1 MAIVSSQS
9 TRTSGRAQSYAKK
22 GAVAISALNA
32 AVPMFEQRLA
42 EVRALHGKDGMQ
54 PRCAVDEDGKAVR
67 DATGR
72 PVPLKDAKG
81 QTVYESKYVEAYS
94 LVESFGHD
102 ELDPD
107 DPTSWDTAQRLG
119 RALAEDRFPGH
130 PVLVATEVSGR
141 SGCVHNHLIVGAVH
155 PQTGKSID
163 SNLVTH
169 ARLALAHD
177 RVLAEQGFEQR
188 ADMKASSAAA
198 QQAMDKARSAVLAD
212 PASKELSPS
221 MLRRRLAAAEGS
233 VRLQRQNGAPASQA
247 RQERRLREF
256 DRYRLNERDRE
267 VAAGIGTAPPK
278 ERFSEIEL
286 EARIRRTL
294 ADPRLQ
300 SWDDATAIGREHGV
314 TVARRG
320 QDIGYGMMLRQPDG
334 TLAEPSRAHTR
345 RGQRLGDGFRVAD
358 VEAAMERNAELQRA
372 TLAQQETKDPVQD
385 LQDWLSS
392 REYEAEFERL
402 RHEQE
407 LARQERAGHDDAW
420 DGSRTAIAGS
430 PENPPQEPSIQDES
444 EAAAPPAFRSRLRE
458 IGRSRLSE
466 SMQRRLDGLAALEE
480 DYRDAGYQPDP
491 AFVAR
496 IRSCGGLGRSTLEKI
511 SSRLEPGLR
520 EQLELYVDKTELKD
534 QSYRED
540 QRLEKAIRQDEKQ
553 HPYGRPVGQRDVR
566 DELRHERAYHRDR
579 HRRLEQDLGSG
590 TLEKDTPGAQAE
602 RTPLQRRLDAARS
615 ESREANDR
623 SRQADQDHGH
633 GM

>member
-1 MAIVSSQS
+1 MAIISSQS

-54 PRCAVDEDGKAVR
+54 PRCAVDEDGKTVR
-67 DATGR
+67 DAAGR

-81 QTVYESKYVEAYS
+81 RMLYESRYVEAYS

-107 DPTSWDTAQRLG
+107 DPASWDTAQRLG

-130 PVLVATEVSGR
+130 PVLIATEVSGR
-141 SGCVHNHLIVGAVH
+141 SGCVHNHIIVGAVH

-198 QQAMDKARSAVLAD
+198 QQAIDEARSAVLAD
-212 PASKELSPS
+212 PASQELSPS
-221 MLRRRLAAAEGS
+221 RLRRRLAAAEGS
-233 VRLQRQNGAPASQA
+233 VRMERQAGAPASKA

-267 VAAGIGTAPPK
+267 IAAEIGMAPPK

-286 EARIRRTL
+286 ESRILRTL

-300 SWDDATAIGREHGV
+300 SWEDAMAIGREHGV
-314 TVARRG
+314 TLARRG
-320 QDIGYGMMLRQPDG
+320 QDVCYGMMLMQ
-334 TLAEPSRAHTR
+334 PSRAHTR

-358 VEAAMERNAELQRA
+358 LEEAMKRNAELQRGSEVG
-372 TLAQQETKDPVQD
+372 QETEDHVQS
-385 LQDWLSS
+385 LKDWLGSA
-392 REYEAEFERL
+392 EYEAEFERL
-402 RHEQE
+402 R
-407 LARQERAGHDDAW
+407 RERDQTEPDNAPQRY
-420 DGSRTAIAGS
+420 RTRPQS
-430 PENPPQEPSIQDES
+430 TTKTTREKVSKQPPLSEGPPPS
-444 EAAAPPAFRSRLRE
+444 FKSRLRE
-458 IGRSRLSE
+458 GRRAKISE

-480 DYRDAGYQPDP
+480 DCRDAGYQPDA

-496 IRSCGGLGRSTLEKI
+496 IRASGGLGRPTLEKI
-511 SSRLEPGLR
+511 SPRLEPGLR
-520 EQLELYVDKTELKD
+520 EQLELYVDKAEFKD
-534 QSYRED
+534 HSYKED
-540 QRLEKAIRQDEKQ
+540 QRLEEAIHRDEKEY
-553 HPYGRPVGQRDVR
+553 PFGRPVGQRDVR

-579 HRRLEQDLGSG
+579 HRRLEQELASG
-590 TLEKDTPGAQAE
+590 TLEKDTPGAKAE
-602 RTPLQRRLDAARS
+602 RTPLQRQLDATRS
-615 ESREANDR
+615 ESREVNGHN
-623 SRQADQDHGH
+623 RQAEEDHGF

>member
-1 MAIVSSQS
+1 MAIISSQS

-42 EVRALHGKDGMQ
+42 EIRALHGKDGMQ
-54 PRCAVDEDGKAVR
+54 PRCAVDEDGKTVR
-67 DATGR
+67 DAEGR
-72 PVPLKDAKG
+72 TVPLKDGKG
-81 QTVYESKYVEAYS
+81 RTLYESKYVEAYS

-107 DPTSWDTAQRLG
+107 DPASWDTAQRLG

-130 PVLVATEVSGR
+130 PVLIATEVSGR
-141 SGCVHNHLIVGAVH
+141 SGCVHNHIVIGAVH

-198 QQAMDKARSAVLAD
+198 QQAMDEARSAVLAD
-212 PASKELSPS
+212 PASKALSPS
-221 MLRRRLAAAEGS
+221 RLQRRLTAAEGS
-233 VRLQRQNGAPASQA
+233 VRLARQSEVPASRA

-256 DRYRLNERDRE
+256 DRYRLNERDRDI
-267 VAAGIGTAPPK
+267 AAAIGTAPPK

-294 ADPRLQ
+294 ADPRVQ
-300 SWDDATAIGREHGV
+300 SWDDATAIGRENGV

-320 QDIGYGMMLRQPDG
+320 QDVGYGMMLKKPDG
-334 TLAEPSRAHTR
+334 SLAEPSRAHSR

-358 VEAAMERNAELQRA
+358 VEDAMERNAQLQRA
-372 TLAQQETKDPVQD
+372 ALSQQEAQD
-385 LQDWLSS
+385 SVRILQDWLSS
-392 REYEAEFERL
+392 AEYEAEFERL
-402 RHEQE
+402 WQEQE
-407 LARQERAGHDDAW
+407 QATTDDAQ
-420 DGSRTAIAGS
+420 DGNRTASAGS
-430 PENPPQEPSIQDES
+430 TSNPPQEPSPQEEPES
-444 EAAAPPAFRSRLRE
+444 AARPAFRSRLRE
-458 IGRSRLSE
+458 GRRARISE
-466 SMQRRLDGLAALEE
+466 NMQRRLDELAALEE
-480 DYRDAGYQPDP
+480 DYRETGFKPDA

-496 IRSCGGLGRSTLEKI
+496 LRASGGLGRSTLEKI
-511 SSRLEPGLR
+511 SARLEPGLR
-520 EQLELYVDKTELKD
+520 EQLELYVDKAELKD
-534 QSYRED
+534 ESYNEA
-540 QRLEKAIRQDEKQ
+540 QRLEGAIREDEKK
-553 HPYGRPVGQRDVR
+553 HPFGRPVGQRDVR
-566 DELRHERAYHRDR
+566 DELRHERAYHQDR
-579 HRRLEQDLGSG
+579 HRRLGEELDSG
-590 TLEKDTPGAQAE
+590 TLEKDTPGARAE
-602 RTPLQRRLDAARS
+602 RTPLQRRLDAARF

-623 SRQADQDHGH
+623 SRQADHDHGH